1 MKEWFEALGSF
12 EQIYWI
18 VAIPATLILF
28 IIVITT
34 FIGGDV
40 DTDVDTDMDDGG
52 AGFQFFTFKNM
63 VGFFA
68 IFGWSGIS
76 CIRGGFSTGAV
87 LAISIVAGLIMML
100 IMSSI
105 FYMLTRLVE
114 EGTMKMSNAIGR
126 LGEVYLPIQAKK
138 GGFGKVQIKIQGSL
152 HELQALTNDE
162 EDLEVGKVVKVIDV
176 IDDSIL
182 LVTNKYE

>member
-63 VGFFA
+63 VGFFTV
-68 IFGWSGIS
+68 FGWIGIGCLRS
-76 CIRGGFSTGAV
+76 DLGTG
-87 LAISIVAGLIMML
+87 LTLLISVVAGILMML
-100 IMSSI
+100 AMSSL
-105 FYMLTRLVE
+105 FYMMSKMVE

-152 HELQALTNDE
+152 HELQALTNDD

-176 IDDSIL
+176 IDNSIL